1 MIHESLCDSK
11 PEALA
16 WPVRTHYTPLEL
28 CAAVTHTSVSV
39 PCHYTCVTKI
49 SKGFFS
55 LSLLPDILH
64 HTLVQDS
71 ILRTK
76 ARHSLSQTDP
86 KQHSVL
92 GIPLHFKTIHSN
104 VQYIYVYIYD
114 KISNTRSVFFRWIQ
128 NWQLYFKIYRKTG

>member
-28 CAAVTHTSVSV
+28 CAAVTHTSISV
-39 PCHYTCVTKI
+39 PCHYTCVTEI
-49 SKGFFS
+49 SEGFFS
-55 LSLLPDILH
+55 LSFPRHPTPYTCAGQYSQDKGQTQSVPA
-64 HTLVQDS
+64 TLQS
-71 ILRTK
+71 
-76 ARHSLSQTDP
+76 P

-104 VQYIYVYIYD
+104 VQYIYIWQDLKD
-114 KISNTRSVFFRWIQ
+114 KICLLQMDSELAALFQ
-128 NWQLYFKIYRKTG
+128 NL